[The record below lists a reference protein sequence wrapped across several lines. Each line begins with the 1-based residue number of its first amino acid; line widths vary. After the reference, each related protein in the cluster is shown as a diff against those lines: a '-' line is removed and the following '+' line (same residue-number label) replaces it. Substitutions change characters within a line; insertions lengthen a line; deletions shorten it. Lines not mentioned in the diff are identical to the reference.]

1 MKTFDD
7 LVFVQTYRKKNHGV
21 NQWNAHL
28 EIKPGLVLSVA
39 YGSGVYSTM
48 NDDEPETFEVALFFG
63 NDMVPLDTFDEVLG
77 WQSKDH
83 INNLIEQITN
93 NENFVK
99 EKIDIYHEQQ

>member
-1 MKTFDD
+1 MKTFED
-7 LVFVQTYRKKNHGV
+7 LNFSQTYQRRKHGV
-21 NQWNAHL
+21 DQWNARL

-48 NDDEPETFEVALFFG
+48 NDDEPDTFEVALFFG
-63 NDMVPLDTFDEVLG
+63 NDMVPLSKFDDVLG

-93 NENFVK
+93 NDNFVK
-99 EKIDIYHEQQ
+99 DRIDIYHEQ

>member
-7 LVFVQTYRKKNHGV
+7 LVFVQVYEKKRHGRS
-21 NQWNAHL
+21 QWNAQL
-28 EIKPGLVLSVA
+28 ELRPGLVLSVV

-48 NDDEPETFEVALFFG
+48 NDDQPETFEVALFFG
-63 NDMVPLDTFDEVLG
+63 NDTVPLSKFDEVLG
-77 WQSKDH
+77 WQTEDH

-99 EKIDIYHEQQ
+99 EKIHIYHEQQ

>member
-7 LVFVQTYRKKNHGV
+7 LNFTQSYQKKKHGV
-21 NQWNAHL
+21 NQWNAWL
-28 EIKPGLVLSVA
+28 EIRPGLVLSVA

-48 NDDEPETFEVALFFG
+48 NNDEPETFEVALMFG
-63 NDMVPLDTFDEVLG
+63 NDFVPLSKFDEVLG

-83 INNLIEQITN
+83 INNLIRQITE

-99 EKIDIYHEQQ
+99 DTMDIYYE